1 MRLYVARCISELKN
15 TLSQKRPS
23 TSGINEINTNAVKK
37 SCSLAEQGECKPPL
51 TSITKPVLPFLVED
65 EKEEEIDLDEGY
77 FSIVR

>member
-1 MRLYVARCISELKN
+1 MRLYVAKCISELKN

-23 TSGINEINTNAVKK
+23 TSGINEIDETEVKK
-37 SCSLAEQGECKPPL
+37 SCNLREQGECSPSVP
-51 TSITKPVLPFLVED
+51 SITKPVLPFLQD